1 MLPYFTDNDS
11 SVGELFETD
20 LLLVQPHRGFGC
32 MAESPST
39 APAPPLPSGLT
50 SSTSLEPLG
59 YSKIQADALT
69 TALAFLR
76 LPPGLKS
83 ILFSSP
89 EVQGTHS

>member
-1 MLPYFTDNDS
+1 
-11 SVGELFETD
+11 
-20 LLLVQPHRGFGC
+20 

-39 APAPPLPSGLT
+39 GPAPPLPSGLT
-50 SSTSLEPLG
+50 SSTTLG

-69 TALAFLR
+69 TALAFFH